1 MNQNLINV
9 IGSKQKSRSNSLL
22 SPVYEV
28 EGLIDVLNKDFDDW
42 SNFDGWESIGVQQW
56 IFVRAMEVYS
66 GKQIDIKCN
75 CCEYIDSLKIDWK
88 TISTQKC
95 FGIKSLYMISKVLD
109 EIVLAQAR
117 RDTDGTYS
125 A

>member
-1 MNQNLINV
+1 MNQDLINA
-9 IGSKQKSRSNSLL
+9 IGFKQKSRSNSLL

-56 IFVRAMEVYS
+56 IFGRAMEVYF

-75 CCEYIDSLKIDWK
+75 CCEYIDLSKIDWK
-88 TISTQKC
+88 TISIQKC
-95 FGIKSLYMISKVLD
+95 FGIKSVYMISKVLD
-109 EIVLAQAR
+109 EIILAKAR
-117 RDTDGTYS
+117 RETDGTYT